1 MFVDYLR
8 NLTWTTSRGLTYQG
22 LADLYAADAVLMREA
37 LRTAVTRDFNTPHR
51 AGDEASAEDARRAA
65 A

>member
-1 MFVDYLR
+1 MFGDYLR
-8 NLTWTTSRGLTYQG
+8 SLTWITSRGLTYNG

-37 LRTAVTRDFNTPHR
+37 LRTAVTRDFNIPHR
-51 AGDEASAEDARRAA
+51 VGDEAPAEGARRAA